1 MSQTPSQSRTLMQSL
16 AAMSCNCVFRL
27 FVAFV
32 QLDPDPEIVGEVCM
46 RVAKHFRPHFRVG
59 LGIRSACGSEDAPE
73 KQAAVSGS
81 GAVVPTWAEALEA
94 RANPMSAIVKM
105 NITPRL
111 LFMSAPSR

>member
-46 RVAKHFRPHFRVG
+46 RLAKHFRPHFRAG
-59 LGIRSACGSEDAPE
+59 LGIRSACGSDDAPA
-73 KQAAVSGS
+73 KTAAIVASG
-81 GAVVPTWAEALEA
+81 GGGVWAETLAT
-94 RANPMSAIVKM
+94 RVNPRMTAAKAE
-105 NITPRL
+105 L
-111 LFMSAPSR
+111 